1 MNNQAKDKNPNKQ
14 EATSSIVITYKNDQG
29 FGLKINNKKKSSWW
43 TGTQACQRLRV
54 CRTDHSDRV
63 PSESA
68 QFFSRN
74 KINFYN
80 SYELTSQG

>member
-14 EATSSIVITYKNDQG
+14 EATSSIAITYKNDQG
-29 FGLKINNKKKSSWW
+29 FGLKINNKKNPA
-43 TGTQACQRLRV
+43 GGLEPRPARLRV

-68 QFFSRN
+68 
-74 KINFYN
+74 
-80 SYELTSQG
+80 